1 MMASFFARLPAC
13 LVGMEA
19 SNGARYWALACSRS
33 LAIRSD

>member
-19 SNGARYWALACSRS
+19 SNGARYWLACSRS